1 MSLSSTDVEELK
13 WVEEEGGWRTR
24 VVDSQTE
31 CYFKQLRA
39 ADPINKK
46 ICQVKL

>member
-13 WVEEEGGWRTR
+13 WEEEEGGWKTR

-31 CYFKQLRA
+31 HCFKQRCA
-39 ADPINKK
+39 ADLINN
-46 ICQVKL
+46 